1 MLSGLCHGSV
11 VAAAPTA
18 RGVICRMP
26 STFSSEWFEE
36 MLRVTA
42 AVTLAHDSNCRI
54 QFDAD
59 GTRFGLIVAGGNV
72 TLFAPGDIDG
82 ADLELRFSRSD
93 AERVWRRE
101 LDGDEAMRAATV
113 VTQLQDGPYTG
124 PPAPAD
130 LLGRPEF
137 DALPVV
143 ADAALVVAYTFRR
156 GPFGVVHH
164 WFKFDSGRPVDDGF
178 GELDEAD
185 VRIEVEYRAI
195 PLVRSGEQ
203 AMLDLLAGGTI
214 EGDLGPLAMLGGLL
228 EEPAFRAADLATGR
242 HAFALAT
249 LGELW
254 ADENWIAALDRLAAE
269 APSP

>member
-1 MLSGLCHGSV
+1 M
-11 VAAAPTA
+11 
-18 RGVICRMP
+18 RRM
-26 STFSSEWFEE
+26 
-36 MLRVTA
+36 TA
-42 AVTLAHDSNCRI
+42 AVTVAHDSNCRI

-72 TLFAPGDIDG
+72 TLFEPGDIDG
-82 ADLELRFSRSD
+82 ADLELRFSRAD

-113 VTQLQDGPYTG
+113 VAQVQDDVYTG

-137 DALPVV
+137 EGLPVI

-164 WFKFDSGRPVDDGF
+164 WFKFDNGRPADDGF

-185 VRIEVEYRAI
+185 VRVEVEYRAM
-195 PLVRSGEQ
+195 PRLRSGEQ
-203 AMLDLLAGGTI
+203 TMLDALEGGTI
-214 EGDLGPLAMLGGLL
+214 QGDLGPLTMLAGLL
-228 EEPAFRAADLATGR
+228 EEPEFRAADLATGR

-254 ADENWIAALDRLAAE
+254 ADETWIAALDRLAAE